1 LSDLGV
7 DHFKIAGALIGS
19 IAQRLLRR
27 LCNDCKEPVEPK
39 KELLDRMGISPA
51 QIDGRQLYRGR
62 GCSKCLGSGY
72 SGRLPIFEIMLV
84 EDAIVHAIERGA
96 PVSEVREIAKKQGM
110 RDLKE
115 AGLTQALAG
124 NTSLEEVY
132 FKSIG

>member
-1 LSDLGV
+1 
-7 DHFKIAGALIGS
+7 
-19 IAQRLLRR
+19 
-27 LCNDCKEPVEPK
+27 
-39 KELLDRMGISPA
+39 
-51 QIDGRQLYRGR
+51 
-62 GCSKCLGSGY
+62 
-72 SGRLPIFEIMLV
+72 MLV